1 MLRSRIESAVQIN
14 WQRSDDKRNAADVHH
29 NVVLAQAGLRNT
41 TEQASKQTNKVLAI
55 NAIVTR

>member
-41 TEQASKQTNKVLAI
+41 TEQASKQTNKQ
-55 NAIVTR
+55 TRFWR